1 MRTSR
6 LAMLMLGVI
15 SVAGLAGTAPAVAG
29 AAPAV
34 ADPYDYPWCLQGKET
49 GYPGACFYQ
58 TYEQCQASASG
69 RHVYCG
75 INPRFAFNQ
84 APPQPRYVRR
94 APRY

>member
-6 LAMLMLGVI
+6 WAVLVLGGV
-15 SVAGLAGTAPAVAG
+15 SLAGFAGMAPAA
-29 AAPAV
+29 

-75 INPRFAFNQ
+75 INPRTAFNQ
-84 APPQPRYVRR
+84 APPEPRYYGRR

>member
-6 LAMLMLGVI
+6 LAVLVLGVV
-15 SVAGLAGTAPAVAG
+15 SLAGFAG
-29 AAPAV
+29 AGPAA

-58 TYEQCQASASG
+58 TYEQCLASASG

-75 INPRFAFNQ
+75 INPRTAFNQ
-84 APPQPRYVRR
+84 APPEPRYYGRR